1 VRPVRHGGAAPWK
14 QRNFMIEV
22 IRCLPAG
29 CRARA
34 AIYAGPLREPVRNA
48 REFFNL
54 CTVFL
59 ATWKL
64 ILHKSN
70 YMYLFY
76 YTDYYRNST
85 LSLKLVSK
93 SR

>member
-1 VRPVRHGGAAPWK
+1 MGLKEGTT
-14 QRNFMIEV
+14 
-22 IRCLPAG
+22 
-29 CRARA
+29 
-34 AIYAGPLREPVRNA
+34 YAGPLREFRNA

-76 YTDYYRNST
+76 HTDYYRNST